1 MKVVV
6 NPNRVEDYRLFLRA
20 KSLPSF
26 RCVGNALEFP
36 DEYAKQ
42 VMGKAQRQKADIG
55 GEPWEGLF
63 DYQRDITE
71 MSLRKRKFCCFA
83 ECGLGKTLILLEFAR
98 RVSATIPRKGTLI
111 VSPLM
116 VVRQTLA
123 EADKF
128 YGGSLKVE
136 QVAARDLQ
144 SWLSKGKGIGITN
157 YDGLHEELRP
167 GNLGALVADESSTMK
182 GHYGV
187 WARTLLGLGAGLDW
201 KLALTGTPAP
211 NDRIE
216 YANHAVFMDAF
227 PTVNAFLAKFFIN
240 RGQTENR
247 WELKPHALRPFYRAL
262 SHWAIFLTNPAT
274 YGWKDNVGNIPPIHV
289 HIHDVPLTEQQR
301 TAAFKQTGALFAGD
315 GIGGIG
321 TRAKIGQIAKGNI
334 DGEAV
339 PTHKFEF
346 IRNLIASW
354 PEESTLVWC
363 LFNAEQDRLAKEI
376 PGAASID
383 GSTPM
388 DERERIIDGFKRGE
402 IKTVISKPKVLGFG
416 LNLQVATRQV
426 FSGLADS
433 YESYYQAVKRS
444 NRVGSK
450 RPLNVHIPITDLERP
465 MVENVLRKAAMVQS
479 DTEEQERVFSLSRT
493 A

>member
-1 MKVVV
+1 
-6 NPNRVEDYRLFLRA
+6 
-20 KSLPSF
+20 
-26 RCVGNALEFP
+26 
-36 DEYAKQ
+36 
-42 VMGKAQRQKADIG
+42 
-55 GEPWEGLF
+55 
-63 DYQRDITE
+63 
-71 MSLRKRKFCCFA
+71 
-83 ECGLGKTLILLEFAR
+83 
-98 RVSATIPRKGTLI
+98 
-111 VSPLM
+111 
-116 VVRQTLA
+116 
-123 EADKF
+123 
-128 YGGSLKVE
+128 
-136 QVAARDLQ
+136 
-144 SWLSKGKGIGITN
+144 
-157 YDGLHEELRP
+157 
-167 GNLGALVADESSTMK
+167 
-182 GHYGV
+182 
-187 WARTLLGLGAGLDW
+187 
-201 KLALTGTPAP
+201 
-211 NDRIE
+211 
-216 YANHAVFMDAF
+216 MDAF